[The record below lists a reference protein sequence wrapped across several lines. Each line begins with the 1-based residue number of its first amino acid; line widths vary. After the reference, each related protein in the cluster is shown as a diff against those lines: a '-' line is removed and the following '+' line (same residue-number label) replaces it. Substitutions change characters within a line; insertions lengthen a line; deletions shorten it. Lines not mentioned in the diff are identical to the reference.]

1 MTKPNE
7 GAELHPV
14 HAWIARVGVLGIAVV
29 AFLFVYDAGVTFA
42 EAVGYRIALGRLW
55 PWLIEGFLALVVY
68 TGSIIRRQG
77 GSVAYPAC
85 LFGLLLAVSGYM
97 NVRVHTHHGGPLA
110 LKPVESGSASA
121 LPVLILAASVHL
133 LIRTFESSAGPSS
146 APKPD
151 AAMPDTLTVGKIQ
164 EVWSAQPEPAP
175 VDTYATVEHEP
186 EAEPEPEP
194 VAVPATPSGGMV
206 ALPAQPSPAL
216 RGAAN
221 FRQLAERAPSPS
233 ARAYWLNLANGG
245 VQTTAF

>member
-1 MTKPNE
+1 MTENSQ
-7 GAELHPV
+7 LHPV
-14 HAWIARVGVLGIAVV
+14 HAWIARAGVLGIAVV

-97 NVRVHTHHGGPLA
+97 NVRVHTHHGGPLI

-133 LIRTFESSAGPSS
+133 LIRTFEGATRPSS
-146 APKPD
+146 AQQPD
-151 AAMPDTLTVGKIQ
+151 TTLPDTLTVGKLQ
-164 EVWSAQPEPAP
+164 EVWSVQPEPAP
-175 VDTYATVEHEP
+175 VDTFATVEHEP
-186 EAEPEPEP
+186 EAEPEPGP
-194 VAVPATPSGGMV
+194 VPVPVTPSGGMV

-221 FRQLAERAPSPS
+221 FRQLAEKAPTPS
-233 ARAYWLNLANGG
+233 ARAYWLSMANGG
-245 VQTTAF
+245 VQTAAF